1 MDIPTQR
8 AFSLVELLVTLSV
21 LTLVLALALPSVQGL
36 AEGNRRA
43 TATQQLLG
51 LLNQA
56 RALAISRQA
65 MVSLCSGTGD
75 CRQSRRW
82 EGPLMLFA
90 DPAGVGQPSGG
101 TAPLKVDSIP
111 EGFAWHWSNARSQP
125 HITYKASGITHG
137 LNGTFTLCTQGR
149 ALQQIVISLSGRAR
163 TLSPANSAGCS

>member
-21 LTLVLALALPSVQGL
+21 LTLVLALALPSFQGL

-65 MVSLCSGTGD
+65 LVSLCSAPSPAAAQ
-75 CRQSRRW
+75 R
-82 EGPLMLFA
+82 LFA
-90 DPAGVGQPSGG
+90 PAPPPRGPPNPVP
-101 TAPLKVDSIP
+101 
-111 EGFAWHWSNARSQP
+111 AR
-125 HITYKASGITHG
+125 H
-137 LNGTFTLCTQGR
+137 R
-149 ALQQIVISLSGRAR
+149 
-163 TLSPANSAGCS
+163 